1 MLLFID
7 NYDSFTYNIVQYLA
21 QLGQEVKVLCNDDI
35 DLDGIADLRPNYLLI
50 GPGPCSPKEA
60 GISVAAMRRFAGEI
74 PILGVCL
81 GHQTIGEAFGGK
93 VVRAKT
99 LMHGKTSPVF
109 HHGTGVFR
117 DLPNPVVCTRY
128 HSLVIERESLP
139 DCLEI
144 TAWTEDGEI
153 MGVRHRDYAVEGVQF
168 HPEGLLTEHGHEML
182 QNFLTEFQDYPR
194 K

>member
-60 GISVAAMRRFAGEI
+60 GISVAAMHRFAGEI

>member
-21 QLGQEVKVLCNDDI
+21 ELGQNVQVRRNDDI
-35 DLDGIADLRPNYLLI
+35 TLDEIAALAPQYLLI

-60 GISVAAMRRFAGEI
+60 GISVPALRRFAGQI

-81 GHQTIGEAFGGK
+81 GHQAIGEAFGGR

-109 HHGTGVFR
+109 HHGSGMFA
-117 DLPNPVVCTRY
+117 DLPNPVQCTRY
-128 HSLVIERESLP
+128 HSLVIERDTLP

-144 TAWTEDGEI
+144 TAWTEDNEI
-153 MGVRHRDYAVEGVQF
+153 MGVRHKDFAIEGVQF
-168 HPEGLLTEHGHEML
+168 HPEGLLTEHGHDML
-182 QNFLTEFQDYPR
+182 ANFLQQHG
-194 K
+194 